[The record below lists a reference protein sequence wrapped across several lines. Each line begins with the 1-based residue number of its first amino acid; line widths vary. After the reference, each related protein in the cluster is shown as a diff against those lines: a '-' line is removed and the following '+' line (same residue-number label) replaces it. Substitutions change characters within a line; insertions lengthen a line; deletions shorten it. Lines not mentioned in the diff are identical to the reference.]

1 MKVAAFIGR
10 RIVRMILCLIA
21 VSILTWML
29 VQLAPGDFETIQA
42 GGGGS
47 VGLAQQASA
56 EHVGAVTERYGS
68 DVPSWQQYLTFMGG
82 VVTGDMGPTYKYQH
96 LSVQGIIL
104 RGFPVSASLALGA
117 TLIAVVIAVPVGI
130 LAAVKRKTA
139 WDSGPMFVV
148 TLGHGLPNYLMGLV
162 LVLIFASA
170 LNLLPPFGWN
180 GPQNMIMPMLALA
193 ASPIA
198 TLARYV
204 RNAVLENLREEY
216 VVAAK
221 ARGGRFRTIMSAHV
235 LRNSLIPLVTVLGP
249 MFAALATGTIFVES
263 IFGIPGLG
271 RYFTE
276 AAVSRDIPLLMG
288 STLFFAA
295 LLMTMNVLVDLVYA
309 LLDPRVR
316 ANLNLTRT
324 GEEAMRKSGRRPSET
339 DAPVS
344 AEQATMGGAAS

>member
-1 MKVAAFIGR
+1 MKVAAFITR
-10 RIVRMILCLIA
+10 RVMRMILCLIA
-21 VSILTWML
+21 VSLLTWML
-29 VQLAPGDFETIQA
+29 LQLAPGDFQSIQA
-42 GGGGS
+42 AGGGS

-56 EHVGAVTERYGS
+56 EQVGNLTARYGE
-68 DVPSWQQYLTFMGG
+68 DIPSWQQYLTFMQG

-96 LSVQGIIL
+96 LTVEQIIL
-104 RGFPVSASLALGA
+104 RGFPISASLALGA

-139 WDSGPMFVV
+139 WDSGPMFLV

-170 LNLLPPFGWN
+170 LQLLPPFGWN
-180 GPQNMIMPMLALA
+180 GPQNMILPMLALA

-198 TLARYV
+198 SLARYV

-235 LRNSLIPLVTVLGP
+235 LRNSLMPLVTVLGP
-249 MFAALATGTIFVES
+249 MFASLATGTIFVES

-276 AAVSRDIPLLMG
+276 AAVSRDMPLLMG

-295 LLMTMNVLVDLVYA
+295 LLMTMNLFVDLVYA

-324 GEEAMRKSGRRPSET
+324 GEESAKRSGRRGIGP
-339 DAPVS
+339 DVPVTPQ
-344 AEQATMGGAAS
+344 QAVVGGGAL